1 VRIDILNQFKLFY
14 IWFVKHGFVA
24 FIIFLIYN
32 YSTSPRIFMT
42 HHQFDNSNIILSLF
56 LAVMLH
62 VLYLLGCYI
71 IYVNISFDLV
81 FYCNFNLFFV
91 FLKDMFLYVYLPL
104 SIILIGANWFL
115 LHIALLFTSDKETL
129 FSLSLLLIYLS
140 IPLNYIKNIHL
151 PLSCI
156 DILIKHT
163 GRNNQPTSISCL
175 MHMNNAIV
183 LAKGLKWHF
192 IIWVLIYTLSYI
204 TLKRI
209 DMIIMQYYNYLAM
222 TIIHT
227 MANSIMLTMLLYII
241 ALKVRHNLGSGRD
254 Y

>member
-1 VRIDILNQFKLFY
+1 
-14 IWFVKHGFVA
+14 
-24 FIIFLIYN
+24 
-32 YSTSPRIFMT
+32 MT
-42 HHQFDNSNIILSLF
+42 HHQFDNSNILLSLF

-62 VLYLLGCYI
+62 VLFLLGCYI
-71 IYVNISFDLV
+71 IYVSISFDLV

-115 LHIALLFTSDKETL
+115 LHIARLFTSDKESL

-209 DMIIMQYYNYLAM
+209 DMIIINAVQP
-222 TIIHT
+222 
-227 MANSIMLTMLLYII
+227 
-241 ALKVRHNLGSGRD
+241 
-254 Y
+254 